1 MGTRPQ
7 PRPQV
12 ASLPL
17 ALPLVACCNVVAA
30 FDDWKDVTKKRLPV
44 FYYMYDTEEKN
55 AMLIVMFKA
64 LTNVKER
71 YKKQLN
77 ENEIMKE
84 ALLASPVNGLV
95 GHILGYVNCIN

>member
-44 FYYMYDTEEKN
+44 FYYMYDTEEQN
-55 AMLIVMFKA
+55 AGSTL
-64 LTNVKER
+64 
-71 YKKQLN
+71 
-77 ENEIMKE
+77 
-84 ALLASPVNGLV
+84 ALLRGVPSVVRGGAVAAVSVVVPPFAVADRAPG
-95 GHILGYVNCIN
+95 

>member
-44 FYYMYDTEEKN
+44 FYYMYDTEEQN
-55 AMLIVMFKA
+55 AGS
-64 LTNVKER
+64 T
-71 YKKQLN
+71 
-77 ENEIMKE
+77 
-84 ALLASPVNGLV
+84 LAAPLRGPNDGVHFRLPVRTPWRS
-95 GHILGYVNCIN
+95 

>member
-30 FDDWKDVTKKRLPV
+30 FDDWKDVTKKRLSI
-44 FYYMYDTEEKN
+44 FYYMYDTEEQN
-55 AMLIVMFKA
+55 AGSTLAAPLRGPNDGVHFKPA
-64 LTNVKER
+64 EHDHLR
-71 YKKQLN
+71 H
-77 ENEIMKE
+77 
-84 ALLASPVNGLV
+84 A
-95 GHILGYVNCIN
+95 